1 MSDTDSTSTDSI
13 STDSTFTDSTDSSDS
28 SDSSD
33 ATDSTKIKKRTTE
46 KNRKTF
52 KQICKRYDLYGILN
66 DISKNTVISGCD
78 DYKNSCNIICDKCP
92 EDNNIYACCKCH
104 NSIKEIGH
112 ELSHND
118 IKMIQC
124 IKCKHKQE
132 FKNKCDKC
140 DLKFASYCCYEC
152 KLMNNIK
159 DREIYH
165 CNKCNACRIGKQ
177 SDYEHCDKCK
187 LCVQKQNIKIHGCI
201 QGMMD
206 ADRLCPICQDG
217 IRTQLS
223 LIMKCG
229 HTIHKDCYDLLVK
242 NTYKCPECS
251 QTIKD
256 TTELF
261 KNMAQE
267 IRETTLHSELHRMV
281 KIRCNDCGNENM
293 AQYHYIGTM
302 CPNKKCKS
310 FNTYQI

>member
-1 MSDTDSTSTDSI
+1 MYSSSTDSSDESDSL
-13 STDSTFTDSTDSSDS
+13 STDSSDLSDSLSSDS
-28 SDSSD
+28 SDSF
-33 ATDSTKIKKRTTE
+33 KKKAFSKDKKE
-46 KNRKTF
+46 KSF
-52 KQICKRYDLYGILN
+52 KRICKKYDLYGILN
-66 DISKNTVISGCD
+66 DIPRNAEISGCD
-78 DYKNSCNIICDKCP
+78 DYKNRCNIICDKCP
-92 EDNNIYACCKCH
+92 EDKNIYPCHKCH
-104 NSIKEIGH
+104 NSINEIGH
-112 ELSHND
+112 ELLHHD

-124 IKCKHKQE
+124 IKCKCKQE
-132 FKNKCDKC
+132 FKDRCEKC
-140 DLKFASYCCYEC
+140 DLIFSSYYCYDC
-152 KLMNNIK
+152 KLMDNTK

-165 CNKCNACRIGKQ
+165 CDKCNACRIGKQ

-187 LCVQKQNIKIHGCI
+187 ICVQKDNIKTHGCI

-217 IRTQLS
+217 IRTQIS

-229 HTIHKDCYDLLVK
+229 HTIHKECFDLLIK

-256 TTELF
+256 TKELF

-281 KIRCNDCGNENM
+281 KIRCNDCNNENM

-302 CPNKKCKS
+302 CPNQKCKS